1 MDRFKSTKMVSIF
14 SGLGNIILFI
24 IKGIIA
30 FYSNSL
36 AMMADTINSLGDI
49 LSSIMT
55 FIGNKISSE
64 KADYDHHLGHGKAE
78 YIYSLL
84 ISVVMIIMSL
94 KVIKSSI
101 LSFWN
106 INNYDFSIYLI
117 VVCLVTI
124 FVKFGL
130 YIYSSKMYKRYNN
143 ILVKSVSIDHR
154 NDCILTLFNLISVI
168 CSYYNIY
175 FIDGIVGIIISC
187 WIIYSAIRLFI
198 QSYDV
203 LMDKAM
209 DNMTVERVLK
219 IINTYPDIKKVTH
232 FNTTPVGYQYQISF
246 TIFVDGNM
254 STFDSHE
261 IANKLEKEITSKI
274 DEIYLTIIH
283 VNPL

>member
-1 MDRFKSTKMVSIF
+1 
-14 SGLGNIILFI
+14 
-24 IKGIIA
+24 
-30 FYSNSL
+30 
-36 AMMADTINSLGDI
+36 
-49 LSSIMT
+49 
-55 FIGNKISSE
+55 
-64 KADYDHHLGHGKAE
+64 
-78 YIYSLL
+78 
-84 ISVVMIIMSL
+84 
-94 KVIKSSI
+94 
-101 LSFWN
+101 
-106 INNYDFSIYLI
+106 
-117 VVCLVTI
+117 
-124 FVKFGL
+124 
-130 YIYSSKMYKRYNN
+130 MYKRYNN

-154 NDCILTLFNLISVI
+154 NDCILILFNLIAVI

>member
-1 MDRFKSTKMVSIF
+1 
-14 SGLGNIILFI
+14 
-24 IKGIIA
+24 
-30 FYSNSL
+30 
-36 AMMADTINSLGDI
+36 MMADTINSLGDI

-55 FIGNKISSE
+55 FIGNKISSK

-101 LSFWN
+101 LRFWN

-154 NDCILTLFNLISVI
+154 NDCILTLFNLIAVI

-209 DNMTVERVLK
+209 DNMSVEKVLK

>member
-1 MDRFKSTKMVSIF
+1 MDRFKSTKMVSVF
-14 SGLGNIILFI
+14 SGLGNIFLCI

-30 FYSNSL
+30 YFSNSQS
-36 AMMADTINSLGDI
+36 MMADTINSAGDI

-55 FIGNKISSE
+55 FIGNKISSK

-94 KVIKSSI
+94 KVIKNSI
-101 LSFWN
+101 LSFWGN
-106 INNYDFSIYLI
+106 NNYDFSLYLI
-117 VVCLVTI
+117 IVCLITI
-124 FVKFGL
+124 VVKFLL
-130 YIYSSKMYKRYNN
+130 YIYSYQIYKKYNN
-143 ILVKSVSIDHR
+143 ILVKSVSFDHR
-154 NDCILTLFNLISVI
+154 NDCILTFFNLIAVL

-187 WIIYSAIRLFI
+187 CIIYSAIKLFI

-209 DNMTVERVLK
+209 DNMSVEKVLK
-219 IINTYPDIKKVTH
+219 IINKYPDVIKVTH
-232 FNTTPVGYQYQISF
+232 FNSTPVGYQYQISF

-261 IANKLEKEITSKI
+261 IANKLEKEITNSI